1 MARTYPHITRLL
13 TDSYGQCGRV
23 LELGCGAKQYG
34 HCFAGQYWGIDLQL
48 TYLTDSDPG
57 PDAMANAET
66 LPFADRSMDLVFTV
80 ATLLVI
86 PDTDSVLREAYR
98 VLRPGGSLL
107 IFDYSPWVARRL
119 ARHDAN
125 HRHRFSSHR
134 LSQKL
139 LKAGFEAQVHHDCVP
154 LRGGLVGRQ
163 LLALSPFRRL
173 VYYISNWIVVSG
185 STCER

>member
-1 MARTYPHITRLL
+1 
-13 TDSYGQCGRV
+13 
-23 LELGCGAKQYG
+23 
-34 HCFAGQYWGIDLQL
+34 
-48 TYLTDSDPG
+48 
-57 PDAMANAET
+57 
-66 LPFADRSMDLVFTV
+66 MDLVFTV

-86 PDTDSVLREAYR
+86 PDTDSVLREARR
-98 VLRPGGSLL
+98 VLRPGGRLL